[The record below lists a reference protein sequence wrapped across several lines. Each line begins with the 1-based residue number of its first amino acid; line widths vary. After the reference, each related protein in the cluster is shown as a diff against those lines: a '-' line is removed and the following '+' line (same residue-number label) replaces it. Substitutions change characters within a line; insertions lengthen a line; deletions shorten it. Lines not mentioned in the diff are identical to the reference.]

1 MALLPLYIPQNKRV
15 KIVVVG
21 GGYAGIAALTV
32 LRRYSAD
39 AEITLIDPGVHHLK
53 ITHLHETFRYP
64 LADFLIPFTVLEQRL
79 GFHHIRAALPCDE
92 ATLCQWQQDH
102 GVQVDDLQIPFDYLL
117 IASGARSTDQNDVN
131 HLALKNVLGLADF
144 FTMSGAELLDKFL
157 ETKKSERSYI
167 SVIGGGA
174 TGVQF
179 LFELAGYLYRHRI
192 NHTLRLIDDGKRVL
206 QQFPKGFSWYVEKR
220 MLEQDI
226 EFYPEVHFLEQR
238 ADRLLLADK
247 VSGHRF
253 ELPSILTL
261 KFTGNRQS
269 NLIKTNSF
277 GQVLTDDG
285 VLEHV
290 FAAGDCSIYQSSG
303 SNTMTA
309 QSAVRKGKLAARN
322 ILRHSGMLKVLEPY
336 LHRDLGYVVS
346 LGSDDAVGWLAV
358 ENNVV
363 KGIPAQVIKEVVE
376 TQYDLLLSGVD
387 TYLV

>member
-53 ITHLHETFRYP
+53 ITHLHETFRYL

-92 ATLCQWQQDH
+92 AMLCQWQQDH

-117 IASGARSTDQNDVN
+117 IASGARPTDQNDVD
-131 HLALKNVLGLADF
+131 HHALKNVLGLADF
-144 FTMSGAELLDKFL
+144 FTMSSAELLDKFL

-179 LFELAGYLYRHRI
+179 LFELAGYLYRCRI
-192 NHTLRLIDDGKRVL
+192 NHGLRLIDDGKRVL

-277 GQVLTDDG
+277 GQVLTGDG

-346 LGSDDAVGWLAV
+346 LGPDDAVGWLAV

-363 KGIPAQVIKEVVE
+363 KGVPAQVIKEVVE